1 MENFYLEEGEE
12 LFSIMDR
19 IRRSR
24 DNRIVLIV
32 PRGLSSLRS
41 IINLRIIKEESLE
54 LQKDISIVTSDAL
67 IKKLTQQSGLR
78 ILEEVVSKEEND
90 VRWQRQLRENRET
103 EIEPA
108 IKPKRRILSDIINP
122 RNIVNLKKI
131 LYKQNIEEEP
141 EIETEI
147 ESEIDE
153 IEFTNGKTIDETEEE
168 QEKSD
173 IIYEPT
179 GRETKFKF
187 FTPKKIITFFIFIA
201 LLAVG
206 FIVFFIL
213 PNAQIFITPQKESA
227 QFESEIVVDKNIDTI
242 IKEDNSI
249 PGQVFELEV
258 SDLRV
263 FPSTGEKNVEEKAKG
278 VITVY
283 NQYSSSSQTLVKST
297 RFYSSDK
304 KVFRL
309 INNEVIPGAIIE
321 EGKIIPSTKDVEVI
335 ADEAGEIYNIGPSDF
350 VIPGFEG
357 TPKYTSFYGKS
368 AEPMT
373 GGAKGK
379 VKVATKED
387 IDGAIAI
394 VSAELK
400 NKAKEEFDKKIPA
413 NLKIMKEAQ
422 IVEVLESKASLKP
435 DQPGNEFSV
444 SVRAKAW
451 GMAFDE
457 KNAVSLIEQNINDK
471 ISENKVLI
479 PSTIKID
486 YKNIKIDNN
495 RNNLYLSCQIE
506 TDVAWKLN
514 EDEIKNNLL
523 GKNEIDVRKYLSSLM
538 EVDTARVVFWPFWVN
553 KIPNNK
559 NKIKIIIENN

>member
-1 MENFYLEEGEE
+1 MENFYLEESEE
-12 LFSIMDR
+12 LFSIIDR
-19 IRRSR
+19 VRRSH
-24 DNRIVLIV
+24 DNKIVLVV
-32 PRGLSSLRS
+32 PRGLFSLRS

-54 LQKDISIVTSDAL
+54 LQKDVSIVTSDAL
-67 IKKLTQQSGLR
+67 IKKLTQQAGLR
-78 ILEEVVSKEEND
+78 ILEEVVPKNEKD
-90 VRWQRQLRENRET
+90 VRWPQQLKEAREI
-103 EIEPA
+103 EIEPVVGS
-108 IKPKRRILSDIINP
+108 KKKILSDIINP

-131 LYKQNIEEEP
+131 IHEP
-141 EIETEI
+141 KPELEP
-147 ESEIDE
+147 EIDE
-153 IEFTNGKTIDETEEE
+153 IEFTNGRTIDEVDEE

-173 IIYEPT
+173 IIYEPRKK
-179 GRETKFKF
+179 GMRFKF
-187 FTPKKIITFFIFIA
+187 FTPKKVIAFFIFIA
-201 LLAVG
+201 LLVIG
-206 FIVFFIL
+206 FLLYFVL
-213 PNAQIFITPQKESA
+213 PNAQIIVVPQKESA
-227 QFESEIVVDKNIDTI
+227 QFESEVAVDKNTDAISS
-242 IKEDNSI
+242 EDNSI

-258 SDLRV
+258 GDSRI

-297 RFYSSDK
+297 RFRSSDNK
-304 KVFRL
+304 IFRL
-309 INNEVIPGAIIE
+309 IDNEVIPGAIIE
-321 EGKIIPSTKDVEVI
+321 EGKIIPSSKDVEVI
-335 ADEAGEIYNIGPSDF
+335 ADETGESYNIGPSDF

-357 TPKYTSFYGKS
+357 TPKYASFYGKS
-368 AEPMT
+368 AESMT

-422 IVEVLESKASLKP
+422 IVEVSESKASLKP
-435 DQPGNEFSV
+435 DQPGREFSV
-444 SVRAKAW
+444 TVKAKAW

-457 KNAVSLIEQNINDK
+457 KDVLSLIEKNISDK

-486 YKNIKIDNN
+486 YKSLKIDND
-495 RNNLYLSCQIE
+495 RSNLYLSCQVE
-506 TDVAWKLN
+506 ADVAWKLN
-514 EDEIKNNLL
+514 QDEIKKNLL
-523 GKNEIDVRKYLSSLM
+523 GRNEIEVRKYLSSLT
-538 EVDTARVVFWPFWVN
+538 EIDTARVVFWPFWVN
-553 KIPNNK
+553 KIPDNK

>member
-1 MENFYLEEGEE
+1 MENFYLEESEE
-12 LFSIMDR
+12 LFSIINR

-24 DNRIVLIV
+24 DDKIVLVV

-54 LQKDISIVTSDAL
+54 LQKDVSIVTSDAL
-67 IKKLTQQSGLR
+67 IKKLTQQAGLR
-78 ILEEVVSKEEND
+78 ILEEVVSKNEKD
-90 VRWQRQLRENRET
+90 VRWPQQLKEARG
-103 EIEPA
+103 IEVKSA
-108 IKPKRRILSDIINP
+108 AGSRKKILSDIINP
-122 RNIVNLKKI
+122 RDIVNLKKI
-131 LYKQNIEEEP
+131 IHEP
-141 EIETEI
+141 KPELEP
-147 ESEIDE
+147 EIDE
-153 IEFTNGKTIDETEEE
+153 IEFTNGRTIDEVEEE

-173 IIYEPT
+173 IIYEPRKR
-179 GRETKFKF
+179 GMRFKF
-187 FTPKKIITFFIFIA
+187 FTPKKVIAFFILIA
-201 LLAVG
+201 LLAIG
-206 FIVFFIL
+206 FLLYFVL
-213 PNAQIFITPQKESA
+213 PNAQVIVVPQKESA
-227 QFESEIVVDKNIDTI
+227 QFESEVTVDKNTDAISS
-242 IKEDNSI
+242 EDNSI
-249 PGQVFELEV
+249 PGQVFESEIED
-258 SDLRV
+258 SRI

-283 NQYSSSSQTLVKST
+283 NQYSSGSQTLVKST
-297 RFYSSDK
+297 RFRSSDNK
-304 KVFRL
+304 IFRL
-309 INNEVIPGAIIE
+309 VNNEVIPGAIIE
-321 EGKIIPSTKDVEVI
+321 EGKIIPSSKDVDVI
-335 ADEAGEIYNIGPSDF
+335 ADETGESYNIGPSDF

-357 TPKYTSFYGKS
+357 TPKYASFYGKS
-368 AEPMT
+368 AESMT

-422 IVEVLESKASLKP
+422 IVEVSESKASLKP
-435 DQPGNEFSV
+435 DQPGGEFSV
-444 SVRAKAW
+444 IVKAKAW

-457 KNAVSLIEQNINDK
+457 KDVLSLIEKNISDK

-486 YKNIKIDNN
+486 YKSLKIDSN
-495 RNNLYLSCQIE
+495 RSNLYLSCQVE
-506 TDVAWKLN
+506 VDVAWRLN
-514 EDEIKNNLL
+514 QDEIKKNLS
-523 GKNEIDVRKYLSSLM
+523 GKNEIEVIKYLSSLM
-538 EVDTARVVFWPFWVN
+538 EVDTARVIFWPFWVN